1 MLKAVI
7 FDMDGV
13 LIDSQPL
20 HFKAERE
27 TAAHFGCS
35 ITEEEL
41 KQYLGWR
48 GEDFWNDLIRKYSLP
63 ATLEEIREYN
73 RPVIERHLREA
84 AKPDKELQ
92 GMLSGLRQNELK
104 LSVASSARK
113 RPIGIILGG
122 LGIEEYFDAVVC
134 GDDVARG
141 KPEPD
146 IFMLAAERM
155 GVGARDCAVVEDA
168 PSGIKAANSAGML
181 SIALRGGIN
190 AELDLSEA
198 DVVIDSLGEL
208 PGVVAERGSGA
219 GGNPKG

>member
-20 HFKAERE
+20 HFKAEKE
-27 TAAHFGCS
+27 TVAHFGGS

-63 ATLEEIREYN
+63 TTLEEIREYN

-84 AKPDKELQ
+84 AKPDKGLQ
-92 GMLSGLRQNELK
+92 GILSGLREGGMK
-104 LSVASSARK
+104 LSVASSSRK
-113 RPIGIILGG
+113 SYIGIVLGG
-122 LGIEEYFDAVVC
+122 LGIGGYFDAVVC
-134 GDDVARG
+134 GDDVKKG
-141 KPEPD
+141 KPEPE

-155 GVGARDCAVVEDA
+155 EVGARDCAVVEDA
-168 PSGIKAANSAGML
+168 PSGIRAANSAGML

-190 AELDLSEA
+190 AGLDLSEA
-198 DVVIDSLGEL
+198 DVGIGSLGEL
-208 PGVVAERGSGA
+208 PRIIARKA
-219 GGNPKG
+219 MGGQ